1 MEVVNVIKRQ
11 VIHDF
16 CRKHSDARIPLQTWF
31 SVCKKAHWA
40 DYPTSGRMRA
50 ANCSLPEEIDPKE
63 EIDNYSDLK
72 LFTGFIS
79 AALIA

>member
-1 MEVVNVIKRQ
+1 
-11 VIHDF
+11 
-16 CRKHSDARIPLQTWF
+16 
-31 SVCKKAHWA
+31 
-40 DYPTSGRMRA
+40 MRA